1 MKNFLNDYLNFANK
15 LADEAGIISMDYWRT
30 SLNVDDKSHNNPVTI
45 ADKNAE
51 LKIRSMIE
59 KEYPDHGILGEE
71 FDSINPDAEFV
82 WVIDPIDGTHI
93 FIGGHKDFGNLISL
107 TQNKKPIIGI
117 INCPAHKERW
127 VGVKNQNSTINNHPS
142 KTSSVTSIEDAY
154 FLTSGLYFNE
164 PHLKNAVEKIKHK
177 VKYYRYSGSC
187 YMFGMVAS
195 GLIDF
200 VIEDSLKVHDYMAL
214 VNIIEGAGGKIT
226 DKFGNEIT
234 RDSKGS
240 CIASANEKLHTE
252 IISLI
257 NEESS

>member
-142 KTSSVTSIEDAY
+142 KTSTVTSIEDAY

-234 RDSKGS
+234 TDSKGS